1 MVDSRSGIHT
11 TGISAVKSVT
21 RLLVINSFSKS
32 TRIGYQRSW
41 EHFISTCRLHNQ
53 SPIPA
58 SVSTLLVYISH
69 CSTIRLAYSTVM
81 TRISAIACFHKLRS
95 LVDNT
100 QHFVVKKALLGYKN
114 MHGTLDSRKPI
125 SLDLLHAMC
134 SALNSIFPSQYD
146 IILFRAMF
154 LLAFYGFLRVG
165 EFTCTSRINPHLL
178 QDTSIIF
185 QRRKGKVTAFTIQ
198 FNSYKHS
205 KDRRFAL
212 NVMSK
217 PVDFCPV
224 RALHTYL
231 LRRPKMPGPL
241 FVFANQRTVSAQ
253 YFHAIFKSCIASVR
267 GTAHGFSPHSFRIG
281 AASHCMQQGFTS
293 EQIARMGRWRSRAV
307 EKYLRIPSFNV

>member
-1 MVDSRSGIHT
+1 M
-11 TGISAVKSVT
+11 SVT
-21 RLLVINSFSKS
+21 RLLVRNGFSKS

-41 EHFISTCRLHNQ
+41 EHFISTCRLHHQ

-69 CSTIRLAYSTVM
+69 CAQIRLAYSTVM

-114 MHGTLDSRKPI
+114 MHSTLDSRKPI

-134 SALNSIFPSQYD
+134 STVRSLLSSKYD
-146 IILFRAMF
+146 ILLFRAMF
-154 LLAFYGFLRVG
+154 LLAFYGFLRIG
-165 EFTCTSRINPHLL
+165 EFTSTSRSNAHVL
-178 QDTSIIF
+178 QDSSITF
-185 QRRKGKVTAFTIQ
+185 HRSQGKITAFTVQ

-205 KDRRFAL
+205 KDRQFAL
-212 NVMSK
+212 HITCKKVG
-217 PVDFCPV
+217 FCPV
-224 RALHTYL
+224 RALSTYFV
-231 LRRPKMPGPL
+231 RRPKITGPL
-241 FVFANQRTVSAQ
+241 FMFENQRTVSAQ
-253 YFHAIFKSCIASVR
+253 YFTAIFKSCLLLVQGS
-267 GTAHGFSPHSFRIG
+267 AHGFSPHSFRIG

>member
-146 IILFRAMF
+146 IILFRAR
-154 LLAFYGFLRVG
+154 L
-165 EFTCTSRINPHLL
+165 C
-178 QDTSIIF
+178 
-185 QRRKGKVTAFTIQ
+185 K
-198 FNSYKHS
+198 
-205 KDRRFAL
+205 
-212 NVMSK
+212 
-217 PVDFCPV
+217 
-224 RALHTYL
+224 
-231 LRRPKMPGPL
+231 
-241 FVFANQRTVSAQ
+241 
-253 YFHAIFKSCIASVR
+253 
-267 GTAHGFSPHSFRIG
+267 
-281 AASHCMQQGFTS
+281 
-293 EQIARMGRWRSRAV
+293 
-307 EKYLRIPSFNV
+307 